1 MFKSVAIMQPYFFPY
16 IGYFHLI
23 QSVDLFI
30 SFDDVNFIKKGW
42 INKNQILAKDIAH
55 PIALPIKQ
63 LSQNKKINESFI
75 FEPAESKSSI
85 LRMIND
91 SYRKKAPFF
100 EENIQLIQDLLLLED
115 DNIAVYNSK
124 ILRGLAE
131 YLNIETQFK
140 YSSEIPHNKEL
151 KGPEK
156 IIELVKSVGST
167 SYVNAVGGKDLYD
180 KTEFNKQ
187 GIELKFIQSSP
198 VVYDQKQSSFVPY
211 LSIIDV
217 LMFTGRAK
225 TIELIQQFS
234 LT

>member
-23 QSVDLFI
+23 RSVDLFI
-30 SFDDVNFIKKGW
+30 SLDNVNFIKKGW
-42 INKNQILAKDIAH
+42 INKNQILAKDIAQ
-55 PIALPIKQ
+55 PISLPIKQ

-115 DNIAVYNSK
+115 DNIAVYNTK

-131 YLNIETQFK
+131 YFNIETQFK
-140 YSSEIPHNKEL
+140 FSSEVPHNKEL
-151 KGPEK
+151 KGQDK
-156 IIELVKSVGST
+156 IIDLVKSVGST
-167 SYVNAVGGKDLYD
+167 TYVNAVGGKDLYD
-180 KTEFNKQ
+180 KAEFIKN

-198 VVYDQKQSSFVPY
+198 IVYDQKQTSFVPY

-217 LMFTGRAK
+217 LMFAGRSKA
-225 TIELIQQFS
+225 IELINQFS